1 MQTRCRSS
9 GLLALLAAVS
19 CQPPAAP
26 PPSVTVSVEGGI
38 PVAFYPEGWQESVDS
53 WSVDSLRTIG
63 EGKGEGGE
71 LFGRV
76 VSAVLV
82 PDGVLL
88 SDATFN
94 DLRILSLE
102 GDLLARW
109 GREGEGPG
117 EFRRLRWVQEADD
130 GAFHAWDQGLQRLTV
145 FAGPDSILRTAS
157 GGALGNPGLSFVLG
171 GFGDGSL
178 LVNTVDL
185 AAPGPPQSGVI
196 GGMSPL
202 ARAEPETGVMRTL
215 AEVPSKRFYV
225 GEGGRRIAVPLSV
238 DPAYDARGRF
248 LAAGNGAD
256 HELSLWTVDGARQFV
271 VRFEPGDEVTEAD
284 REAWREAF
292 RESETGAA
300 PGVAEALMRDVPFPR
315 HHPSFDW
322 LMVTRAGVTWVRT
335 ERAGRGVREWLALDP
350 RGMPLGRIL
359 LEENVRLTDGDD
371 RLLVGVVRDELD
383 VERIRLTWYG
393 G

>member
-1 MQTRCRSS
+1 MRRSFPT
-9 GLLALLAAVS
+9 GVGCCGALLTLLAATA
-19 CQPPAAP
+19 CQPSSP
-26 PPSVTVSVEGGI
+26 PPPTLTVSSEEGVPVVLYPAGWSDAVE
-38 PVAFYPEGWQESVDS
+38 AWAVDS
-53 WSVDSLRTIG
+53 VRTIG
-63 EGKGEGGE
+63 EGEDEGGE
-71 LFGRV
+71 LFGRI

-102 GDLLARW
+102 GDLVARW
-109 GREGEGPG
+109 GAEGEGPG

-130 GAFHAWDQGLQRLTV
+130 GTFHAWDQGLQRLTV
-145 FAGPDSILRTAS
+145 FAGPDSVLRTVS
-157 GGALGNPGLSFVLG
+157 GGTLGSPGLSFVLG

-185 AAPGPPQSGVI
+185 AVAPPPQGGVT

-202 ARAEPETGVMRTL
+202 ARGEPETGTMFPL
-215 AEVPSKRFYV
+215 AEIPSRRFQV
-225 GEGGRRIAVPLSV
+225 GEGGRRVPIPLSV
-238 DPAYDARGRF
+238 DPGYDARGRF

-271 VRFEPGDEVTEAD
+271 VRFEPEYEVTEAD
-284 REAWREAF
+284 REAWREAS
-292 RESETGAA
+292 RESEPGPA
-300 PGVAEALMRDVPFPR
+300 PDSSFPS
-315 HHPSFDW
+315 HHPSFDQV
-322 LMVTRAGVTWVRT
+322 MVTKAGVIWLRT
-335 ERAGRGVREWLALDP
+335 GPAGRGVREWLALDP
-350 RGMPLGRIL
+350 RGMPLGRIV
-359 LEENVRLTDGDD
+359 LEENLRLMDGGDG
-371 RLLVGVVRDELD
+371 LLVGVVRDDLD